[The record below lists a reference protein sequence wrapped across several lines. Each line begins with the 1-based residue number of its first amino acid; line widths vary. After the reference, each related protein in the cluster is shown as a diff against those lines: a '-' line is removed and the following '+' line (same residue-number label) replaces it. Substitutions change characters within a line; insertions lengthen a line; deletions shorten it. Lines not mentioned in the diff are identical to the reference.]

1 MHPGGLPSSIWKAYG
16 RLWSIKRLAS
26 HGATLDDLIDIYIKQ
41 VRSVLEFGVPVWN
54 SSITNGE
61 VKDLERVQ
69 KSFFRI
75 ALGSEYSNYEDA
87 LAQTGMETLEKRR
100 TKLCLGFGQKAAK
113 HPKHSHWFEK
123 IDFDKG
129 PNTRSVKQKF
139 KEPICR
145 LERYR
150 KSPIPYLTRLLND
163 Q

>member
-1 MHPGGLPSSIWKAYG
+1 MTYPGNPTKKAYG
-16 RLWSIKRLAS
+16 RLWSTKRLAN
-26 HGATLDDLIDIYIKQ
+26 HCATLDDLIDIYIKQ

-69 KSFFRI
+69 KSFFQI

-87 LAQTGMETLEKRR
+87 LTQTGMETLEKRR

-113 HPKHSHWFEK
+113 HPKHSHWFVK
-123 IDFDKG
+123 IDSEKR